1 MQTTNNKLV
10 VCIYGLY
17 VDVYVCSKQHTYTLY
32 IQYMHRCVHMYTV
45 YSVYMYVCIYLHIH
59 TVMYTVK
66 WNFRSIAE
74 VNDAAACMFVCG
86 SHARHTQF
94 TWASCVRH
102 VSVCTEMNTALLHKL
117 LSSLYSFS
125 VSLQT
130 ASKSAHSPRSRAA
143 Q

>member
-10 VCIYGLY
+10 ACTYGLY
-17 VDVYVCSKQHTYTLY
+17 VDVHVSSKQHTYTLY
-32 IQYMHRCVHMYTV
+32 IQYMHRCVHMYLQCI
-45 YSVYMYVCIYLHIH
+45 YVCMYIFAHVH
-59 TVMYTVK
+59 TLMYTAK

-74 VNDAAACMFVCG
+74 VNDAAACMFVFG

-102 VSVCTEMNTALLHKL
+102 VSVCTEMNTALLHNL